1 MVLKKGLLTLGLAV
15 ALTGCV
21 LEANSPI
28 TSRASE
34 AQDLVPE
41 TAIAVA
47 FADARAVM
55 ENMNSVVALDD
66 SGDAAAAW
74 DQVRAA
80 LGAINMD
87 IERDLDFVVAY
98 AEKDRSPVVSAVGS
112 FDLQAIG
119 SYLAEKMP
127 EAKRT
132 DLDGLTVWT
141 MTEGFD
147 HGALGITENGSRII
161 AAQDAEAIRR
171 ALDVRGGINLA
182 EIAGPAMNNDTWAVA
197 LDVDAFLDKTGYS
210 GSENE
215 LIMRSVAHVA
225 AGGSLTAEQAAGTV
239 VMHPTDGVDEDDLA
253 ALVRGLIGAMR
264 LQELPAEVRAEVEKI
279 DVESVDGTVVV
290 TGAVNRDL
298 IESLIR

>member
-28 TSRASE
+28 SSRASE

-41 TAIAVA
+41 SAAVVA

-55 ENMNSVVALDD
+55 ENMNSIVALDN

-87 IERDLDFVVAY
+87 VERDLDFVVGY
-98 AEKDRSPVVSAVGS
+98 AERAGSPVVTAVGS
-112 FDLQAIG
+112 FDLEAIG
-119 SYLAEKMP
+119 DYLAEKLP

-132 DLDGLTVWT
+132 DLNGLTVWT
-141 MTEGFD
+141 VSEGPN
-147 HGALGITENGSRII
+147 HGAFGITENGSRMVV
-161 AAQDAEAIRR
+161 AQDTEAIQR
-171 ALDVRGGINLA
+171 ALTVRGGLNLA
-182 EIAGPAMNNDTWAVA
+182 EIAGPAMDNDTWAVA
-197 LDVDAFLDKTGYS
+197 LDVEAFLSQGEYG
-210 GSENE
+210 GSQNE
-215 LIMRSVAHVA
+215 LIMRSVSQMAV
-225 AGGSLTAEQAAGTV
+225 GGSLTSEQAAGTMV
-239 VMHPTDGVDEDDLA
+239 LHPKEGVQADDLA
-253 ALVRGLIGAMR
+253 ALLRGLIGAMR
-264 LQELPAEVRAEVEKI
+264 LQELPAEARAELEKI
-279 DVESVDGTVVV
+279 DVESVDGTVVM

-298 IESLIR
+298 IESMIR